1 MKRIPI
7 VAALALAV
15 VLFAVTKLATVTR
28 AYGPCFHSCSS
39 AQVYLDELHRNCT
52 DSVNPSCNPQFGGTA
67 VQAVMVMEDTC
78 ISAAGAAGI
87 VPVVGRVA
95 AVKSTLTILR
105 ANRLD

>member
-1 MKRIPI
+1 MARAFT
-7 VAALALAV
+7 VAPRHRYILTNCIGT
-15 VLFAVTKLATVTR
+15 VLTQLTLRVILN
-28 AYGPCFHSCSS
+28 
-39 AQVYLDELHRNCT
+39 L
-52 DSVNPSCNPQFGGTA
+52 GGTA